1 MRRPSTDQLLST
13 SARSSANGSARESQ
27 FSSTALPLTSSAPG
41 RINALAS
48 LQSAGTGNPSASR
61 SRTMLS
67 RPSQSSSMPFSSV
80 SRAPG
85 KIARLASLQS
95 TLEAKP
101 SPSPSLAP
109 SHSAMMSMKSL
120 RTMSLSA
127 PQEIRSA
134 LPSSASIVSL
144 PPWPK

>member
-1 MRRPSTDQLLST
+1 
-13 SARSSANGSARESQ
+13 
-27 FSSTALPLTSSAPG
+27 
-41 RINALAS
+41 
-48 LQSAGTGNPSASR
+48 
-61 SRTMLS
+61 
-67 RPSQSSSMPFSSV
+67 MPFSSV

-85 KIARLASLQS
+85 KIAAVGVVAVDVGG
-95 TLEAKP
+95 EAVAVAVLVP
-101 SPSPSLAP
+101 P